1 MKIHYDHY
9 RNERDTFQP
18 CLCKLKFI
26 FIKFFYCFFKHF
38 LILFSVHSDKVSAR
52 DLLLLCAT
60 PEEQQKWI
68 DKIKKQIP
76 IKKFPSTPHA
86 HHHQHHSSNHSA
98 SSVTPQQ
105 SQLHPHHHNLEL
117 PNMRTSLSSISTSS
131 LRSLQTNSSA
141 NSMNT
146 TLAAP
151 ASPIVNTSSHQMQ
164 FSNYYQQSPLYQQT
178 NNSNLNNTKNNY

>member
-1 MKIHYDHY
+1 MF
-9 RNERDTFQP
+9 N
-18 CLCKLKFI
+18 
-26 FIKFFYCFFKHF
+26 FFNFFC
-38 LILFSVHSDKVSAR
+38 SVHDDKVSAR

-76 IKKFPSTPHA
+76 VKKFPSTPHS
-86 HHHQHHSSNHSA
+86 HHHQHHSSSHSA
-98 SSVTPQQ
+98 SSTTPQQ
-105 SQLHPHHHNLEL
+105 NQLQPHHHNLEL
-117 PNMRTSLSSISTSS
+117 PNLRASLSSLSTSS

-141 NSMNT
+141 NSANT

-151 ASPIVNTSSHQMQ
+151 ASPIVNSNTSSHQMQ

-178 NNSNLNNTKNNY
+178 NNSNFNNINNNKNNY